1 MVILMNKK
9 NGKSLILIG
18 VVFAVLAGVGIY
30 IYYNS
35 SNSSNSKEYEANR
48 TSTSNNVNSS
58 INSTNNTA
66 TSEEKD
72 ETDDNT
78 DKESSSDEK
87 IDNEDNQNK
96 NEAEVQTPPPEPAE
110 EEIASFSTKIYS
122 SDSARQNNINITCN
136 TLNGTVVKVGDTFSF
151 CNTVG
156 QATSD
161 KGYQKADIFDK
172 NGNKKKGLGGGNC
185 QISTTL
191 YNALLAVPSLEVTER
206 HEHSNYVP
214 YIEKGKDAAVAY
226 GSYDLKFVNNSDNDI
241 KINCSSDG
249 KSVAV
254 SLIALKSTS

>member
-18 VVFAVLAGVGIY
+18 VVFVVLAGVGIY

-48 TSTSNNVNSS
+48 TSTSNNVN
-58 INSTNNTA
+58 NSTNNTA

-72 ETDDNT
+72 ETDDET

-122 SDSARQNNINITCN
+122 SDSARQNNINITCS
-136 TLNGTVVKVGDTFSF
+136 TLNGTVVANGSTFSF

-156 QATSD
+156 QSTSN
-161 KGYQKADIFDK
+161 KGYLEADIFDR
-172 NGNKKKGLGGGNC
+172 NGNKKKGYGGGNC
-185 QISTTL
+185 QVSTTL
-191 YNALLAVPSLEVTER
+191 YNAVLAVPSLVVTER
-206 HEHSNYVP
+206 HEHSNKVP
-214 YIEKGKDAAVAY
+214 YIQTGKDAAVAY
-226 GSYDLKFVNNSDNDI
+226 GSYDLKFRNDSGYDI
-241 KINCSSDG
+241 KIY
-249 KSVAV
+249 VEA
-254 SLIALKSTS
+254 STSNVTVRLVRLV

>member
-18 VVFAVLAGVGIY
+18 VVFVVLAGVGIY

-48 TSTSNNVNSS
+48 TSTSNNVN
-58 INSTNNTA
+58 NSTNNTA

-72 ETDDNT
+72 ETDDET

-172 NGNKKKGLGGGNC
+172 NGNKEKGLGGGNC
-185 QISTTL
+185 QVSTTL
-191 YNALLAVPSLEVTER
+191 YNAVLAVPALQVTER

-214 YIEKGKDAAVAY
+214 YIEEGKDAAVAY
-226 GSYDLKFVNNSDNDI
+226 GSYDLKFVNNVGHEI
-241 KINCSSDG
+241 KITAATDG
-249 KSVAV
+249 NSISISIV
-254 SLIALKSTS
+254 ALKAV